1 MTTDQGGGL
10 SRKEIE
16 SHSSA
21 LFNKRINELYI
32 LIDNAEM
39 ECLNAL
45 IPSVQS
51 AMGYYSSLM
60 TLFMETSRM
69 YESNIE
75 KDLGKK
81 TNEKKKL
88 TMQETVEACVKES
101 MKLAKKLKG
110 NDALQKDVEDLIMTC
125 LKWRYLM
132 QNAMHNLNYFLRMS
146 FQEPK
151 GIGEILKLFGG
162 EDEIPGHNNKL
173 PAEPKQE
180 A

>member
-1 MTTDQGGGL
+1 MTQDQGGGL

-32 LIDNAEM
+32 LVDNAEM

-69 YESNIE
+69 YESGKE
-75 KDLGKK
+75 KDSKK
-81 TNEKKKL
+81 PNI
-88 TMQETVEACVKES
+88 QETIEACLKQSRDLV
-101 MKLAKKLKG
+101 KKLKG
-110 NDALQKDVEDLIMTC
+110 ERPLQKDVEDLIETC

-132 QNAMHNLNYFLRMS
+132 QNGMHNLNYFLRMS

-151 GIGEILKLFGG
+151 GIGEILRIFGG
-162 EDEIPGHNNKL
+162 IDEIPGDSKQL
-173 PAEPKQE
+173 PDKPEQE

>member
-1 MTTDQGGGL
+1 MGEDSGGGL

-32 LIDNAEM
+32 LVDNAEM

-69 YESNIE
+69 YESNKE
-75 KDLGKK
+75 TSGKE
-81 TNEKKKL
+81 TDGTKKP
-88 TMQETVEACVKES
+88 TMQETIES
-101 MKLAKKLKG
+101 CLKQSRELVKKLKG
-110 NDALQKDVEDLIMTC
+110 NNALQKDVEDLIETC

-132 QNAMHNLNYFLRMS
+132 QNGMHNLNYFLRMS

-151 GIGEILKLFGG
+151 GISEILKLFGG
-162 EDEIPGHNNKL
+162 EDEIPGHNKQL
-173 PAEPKQE
+173 SDKPEQE

>member
-1 MTTDQGGGL
+1 MAEDSGGGL

-32 LIDNAEM
+32 LVDNAEM

-45 IPSVQS
+45 IPTVQN
-51 AMGYYSSLM
+51 AMAYYSSLM
-60 TLFMETSRM
+60 TLFMETGRM
-69 YESNIE
+69 YESNKELKAAIE
-75 KDLGKK
+75 GCAKYCMSLANYLKSKNARQIGV
-81 TNEKKKL
+81 
-88 TMQETVEACVKES
+88 ET
-101 MKLAKKLKG
+101 
-110 NDALQKDVEDLIMTC
+110 LITTS

-132 QNAMHNLNYFLRMS
+132 QNGMHNLNYFLRMS

-151 GIGEILKLFGG
+151 GISEILKIFGG
-162 EDEIPGHNNKL
+162 IDEIPGDSKQL

-180 A
+180 T